1 VIGGAIILIVVGL
14 ALGIFFPLL
23 FIVTG
28 VGVALLI
35 VGLVRGA
42 RETRETVDANR
53 VE

>member
-1 VIGGAIILIVVGL
+1 VIGGAIILIVVGI

-35 VGLVRGA
+35 VGLVRGG
-42 RETRETVDANR
+42 RETRATAGANR
-53 VE
+53 AE